1 MADKVTFTVMDSKQ
15 GKTFATLE
23 EATAYERE
31 HRKKTGAFVGIVA
44 GTKSVTHTCKTVA
57 TETPKAKA
65 PCKSKATTKKTTAKA
80 TPKKTTAK
88 PKAKPKAPAK
98 PKATP
103 KRTAKKKK

>member
-15 GKTFATLE
+15 GKTFATLD

-65 PCKSKATTKKTTAKA
+65 PCKSKATPKKTTPKKTTAKA
-80 TPKKTTAK
+80 T
-88 PKAKPKAPAK
+88 PKAPAK

-103 KRTAKKKK
+103 KGKAKKKK